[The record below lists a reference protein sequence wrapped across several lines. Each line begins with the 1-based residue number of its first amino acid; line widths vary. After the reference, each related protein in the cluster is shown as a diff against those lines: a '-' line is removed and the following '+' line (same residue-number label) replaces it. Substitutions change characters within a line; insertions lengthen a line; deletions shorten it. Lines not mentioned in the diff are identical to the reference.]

1 MLSVATEIR
10 FEPPKRLVAYWFYR
24 TLRACRVSLKA
35 KANVFF
41 VSTRR
46 LRDLYRQYGGVN
58 KATTVLSFPWTE
70 NRVPG
75 QATNFLGE
83 IFICPAVI
91 AKEFGRG
98 RAFERGLR
106 QIMVHATLH
115 LLGYDHGA
123 IADQRVMEKVEAK
136 IFKTS

>member
-35 KANVFF
+35 
-41 VSTRR
+41 
-46 LRDLYRQYGGVN
+46 
-58 KATTVLSFPWTE
+58 TTVLTFPWTE
-70 NRVPG
+70 NQVPG
-75 QATNFLGE
+75 EATNFLGE